1 MIKNIFKIIIT
12 VSIIIILCIFYLSYF
27 GINTSKFNSLIIDQI
42 KNQNSKLDIDLKK
55 IKLHLDLKN
64 ISIKIKTQNP
74 TLIINKS
81 KSIDLEEISS
91 NISIKSYFQNKFA
104 IKNLSIRSKNNDI
117 KDFIEFYRVST
128 NTPQIILLNQI
139 IKKGNIKIKANLNF
153 DQSGKVNKDYKIS
166 GNVANTE
173 FGLIK
178 FKNIK
183 GISFNFKITD
193 KNYDLKNILF
203 NLNKTTFNSDFI
215 NIQKKDKNF
224 FVEGNLK
231 NKNDNVD
238 EDFLSFFFK
247 NNLNNFDF
255 SNSKFDSLSK
265 FSFNLS
271 KKFKVKNL
279 IINSDVNIN
288 ELTFN
293 HKIEKLK
300 NYINGYENKVKLNE
314 NKLKIKYENKKIILN
329 GSSELYIAENEKN
342 TIDFKILKNKDNILF
357 ETILNLS
364 KVDLIIDEISYI
376 KKSKQKAILKVK
388 GLNKENYLILK
399 SIIYSENKNRIKI
412 ENLKIE
418 NNKVSNLDKIEFN
431 YLTENNFKNALYL
444 KRNNNDYELIGK
456 SYDAEKLIAIIS
468 DSDTNKNF
476 LDIFNDL
483 NSKIKITIQNVM
495 LDDKNEIYNLY
506 GNLHIQNNKI
516 FNLDIS
522 SKFSDKEKIYLK
534 IKSENDKKTITNF
547 YSDRAKPFV
556 KKYKFIK
563 GFEEGNIVF
572 NSTKI
577 DNVSNS
583 RLIIDNFKVKKIP
596 VLAKLLTLAS
606 LQGIADLLTG
616 EGIRFSDFEM
626 TYSNKGN
633 LMTIDEIY
641 AIGPAISILMEG
653 YVESKKLISLRGTLV
668 PATTINRTIASIP
681 LVGDILIGKKVGE
694 GVFGVSFKIKGPP
707 KDLKTKVNPIKT
719 LTPRFITRTLEKIK
733 KN

>member
-247 NNLNNFDF
+247 KNINNFDF

-399 SIIYSENKNRIKI
+399 NKINSENKNRIKI